1 MKEVWDMPPDIKLKH
16 IGREWLLHLLTA
28 ISVNQRATTLM
39 TLWRIWHDHNEIT
52 HDKPL
57 PSIEGSRRFL
67 VSYLNSLLLIK
78 QYPDGVMEKGKMV
91 IEGEFGFQ
99 KKKEHRTDQDQ
110 HVRKWTKPGQ
120 GQAKLNTDGAFKPG
134 EEAGLGM
141 ILRDHEGEVIFL
153 ACRAVAFC
161 TDATEVE
168 LMAIEE
174 GLKLALQWTALPFVV
189 ETDCA

>member
-1 MKEVWDMPPDIKLKH
+1 M
-16 IGREWLLHLLTA
+16 
-28 ISVNQRATTLM
+28 
-39 TLWRIWHDHNEIT
+39 
-52 HDKPL
+52 
-57 PSIEGSRRFL
+57 
-67 VSYLNSLLLIK
+67 
-78 QYPDGVMEKGKMV
+78 
-91 IEGEFGFQ
+91 
-99 KKKEHRTDQDQ
+99 
-110 HVRKWTKPGQ
+110 KPGQ

-141 ILRDHEGEVIFL
+141 VLRDHEGEVIFL